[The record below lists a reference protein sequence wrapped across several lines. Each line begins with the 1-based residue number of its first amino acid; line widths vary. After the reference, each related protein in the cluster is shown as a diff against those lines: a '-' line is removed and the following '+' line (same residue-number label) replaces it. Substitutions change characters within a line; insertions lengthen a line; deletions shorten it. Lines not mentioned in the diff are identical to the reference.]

1 MTGNDTK
8 AALATFWVTGHES
21 WAGELG
27 LPPHERAEM
36 TNLEAAWV
44 AGLIFAAV
52 LTDFVLNSGSASLF
66 LVFKLLD
73 LVDYLKFWE

>member
-1 MTGNDTK
+1 M
-8 AALATFWVTGHES
+8 
-21 WAGELG
+21 G
-27 LPPHERAEM
+27 LPPHERAKM

-44 AGLIFAAV
+44 AGLIFAAI
-52 LTDFVLNSGSASLF
+52 LADFVFNGGSASLF

>member
-1 MTGNDTK
+1 M
-8 AALATFWVTGHES
+8 
-21 WAGELG
+21 
-27 LPPHERAEM
+27 PPHERAEM

-44 AGLIFAAV
+44 AGLIFAAA